1 MTYSYEDIQEI
12 RLKAQ
17 CCFPV
22 LTYNLILAGKLN
34 DPCYNLLLLQTKMLD
49 YYMNA
54 LRRYKPEG
62 YEFTVN
68 GTVYY
73 TQTEDDACLSTEDLQ
88 WVIEGIRGICQCS
101 SCLDTT
107 ELLNDI

>member
-1 MTYSYEDIQEI
+1 MTYSDNDIYEI

-34 DPCYNLLLLQTKMLD
+34 DPCYETLALQVKMLE
-49 YYMNA
+49 YYINA
-54 LRRYKPEG
+54 LKHYKPLG
-62 YEFTVN
+62 YAYTVN
-68 GTVYY
+68 DAVFY
-73 TQTEDDACLSTEDLQ
+73 TQTADDECLSTEDLQ

-101 SCLDTT
+101 SCIDVT